1 MTNDYSDFLPQLRA
15 SNEQLLKR
23 LDCFDRAQVL
33 AIGDLTLDEFL
44 TGQVERISRE
54 APVLILR
61 YENTRQLPGG
71 GANAVYNL
79 AKLGGKVKV
88 AGLVGKD
95 DQGKA
100 LCSIF
105 EAAGIDTAG
114 ILIDSQRPT
123 VTKTRI
129 SGHARQSVTQ
139 QIVRVDRKSDE
150 LPDLD
155 LQLQLSDYIRQQI
168 PTVDAVVCS
177 DYGDGVLTNLA
188 IESAVVP
195 GKNNCRR
202 SNKFAAIFRS
212 AAVYSK
218 LARSRASSRICYQ
231 KPSNFN
237 ASRTR
242 FVELNSSSKN
252 PDYSR

>member
-1 MTNDYSDFLPQLRA
+1 MPQH
-15 SNEQLLKR
+15 EQLLKR

-61 YENTRQLPGG
+61 YENTQQVPGG

-100 LCSIF
+100 LCGIF
-105 EAAGIDTAG
+105 EAAGIDTGG

-139 QIVRVDRKSDE
+139 QIVRVESQIGRVAGFRFAVAIGRLHPAANTDSRCSGLFRLRRRSFDEFGDRIGSG
-150 LPDLD
+150 
-155 LQLQLSDYIRQQI
+155 SRQ
-168 PTVDAVVCS
+168 
-177 DYGDGVLTNLA
+177 
-188 IESAVVP
+188 
-195 GKNNCRR
+195 NNSRR

-212 AAVYSK
+212 NAIYSE
-218 LARSRASSRICYQ
+218 LARSRASRRICYQ

-237 ASRTR
+237 ASRTG

-252 PDYSR
+252 PDYSRRRRDDFV